1 MRVGIELVVPTR
13 RRSAGGTWD
22 SSGGAILGRGL
33 LYAVRQ
39 VEGRRAVLYYSNGD
53 ELESAYGAART
64 PLCSVR
70 GRELAGTGTTGRQGL
85 HLPRWVALVAWS
97 CKMQLGQ
104 TRKRVTQSVTKPARS
119 E

>member
-70 GRELAGTGTTGRQGL
+70 GRELAGTGTTGAARTASPSLGGVSSVVVQD
-85 HLPRWVALVAWS
+85 AAWANEEA
-97 CKMQLGQ
+97 GD
-104 TRKRVTQSVTKPARS
+104 TERY
-119 E
+119 